1 MVVTLLVELDKMA
14 AQTVERLETQVE
26 PQAATE
32 LRHPLLVSL
41 LLALVVEVVVLVER
55 LLMPL
60 EEMVAVVLVEKLPA
74 TRQQEP
80 ALMEL

>member
-1 MVVTLLVELDKMA
+1 MAVTLLVELDRMA
-14 AQTVERLETQVE
+14 AQTVDNLEVQLELMEVL
-26 PQAATE
+26 E

-41 LLALVVEVVVLVER
+41 SLALVVEVEVRVGQPVA
-55 LLMPL
+55 PL
-60 EEMVAVVLVEKLPA
+60 EEQVVVVGVVEAPA